1 MWYSFIRA
9 VLALLFITPIFV
21 FLKAKGKLKRSK
33 SFIIWYFIAFVI
45 VSILLTFWQFESYF
59 GGFDSIEQAMEYEHG
74 KVTIQSTIET
84 ETSVFV
90 CSDKTNDL
98 LLKKNGHYNLN
109 IPSNLTERIG
119 LAAGG
124 YVVTIYKD
132 RQDLQNYVQFTIFG
146 SDKVPKLIT
155 DNKGSKIEERFTDNG
170 LIYFLG
176 SFACD
181 DGTPYKIYVDGKDIE
196 LQMRD

>member
-90 CSDKTNDL
+90 CCDKTNDL

-132 RQDLQNYVQFTIFG
+132 RQDLQNYVQFTIFD

-176 SFACD
+176 SFANV

>member
-90 CSDKTNDL
+90 CCDKTNDL

-132 RQDLQNYVQFTIFG
+132 RQDLQNYVQFTIFD

-176 SFACD
+176 NFAYD

>member
-9 VLALLFITPIFV
+9 VLALLLITPLFV

-33 SFIIWYFIAFVI
+33 SFIIWYIIAFVI

-74 KVTIQSTIET
+74 KVTILDTMET

-90 CSDKTNDL
+90 YSDKKIDI
-98 LLKKNGHYNLN
+98 LLKKNGHYCLN
-109 IPSNLTERIG
+109 VQSNITEKIG
-119 LAAGG
+119 LAEDG
-124 YVVTIYKD
+124 YFVTIYKD
-132 RQDLQNYVQFTIFG
+132 RQDMQNYVQLTIFE

-170 LIYFLG
+170 SIYFLG
-176 SFACD
+176 SFSSD
-181 DGTPYKIYVDGKDIE
+181 DGAPYKIYVDGKDID